1 MGAVVE
7 MEWVPMPDPSETKRH
22 YLRADDRRRSIL
34 DVAADVVASR
44 GLAHLSMAAV
54 AAEAGV
60 SRQLLYRYFDGL
72 DDLVLSMVTQRFAA
86 IIASYD
92 AQTAGVAPWR
102 PNVARNQIHLAL
114 QLAAPDQR
122 LLRNVFGDVEQLP
135 EDVRRAVLVIRER
148 LVERWVVTFNVDES
162 RRALVRAAVWAVF
175 HAIFGIWDYLGD
187 GSITTDEA
195 YELALA
201 LAQSIEGIAG
211 VSPDDEAEA
220 PPA

>member
-1 MGAVVE
+1 
-7 MEWVPMPDPSETKRH
+7 MEWVAMTEPSETKRH

-44 GLAHLSMAAV
+44 GLAHLSMAGV

-72 DDLVLSMVTQRFAA
+72 DDLVLAMVTQRFAT

-92 AQTAGVAPWR
+92 AQATVVAPLS

-114 QLAAPDQR
+114 HLAAPDQR
-122 LLRNVFGDVEQLP
+122 LLRNVFGDVDQLP

-148 LVERWVVTFNVDES
+148 LVERWVGIVDVDQS
-162 RRALVRAAVWAVF
+162 RRAVVRAGVWAVF
-175 HAIFGIWDYLGD
+175 HAIFGIWDYLAD

-195 YELALA
+195 YEIALG
-201 LAQSIEGIAG
+201 LAQSIGGIAG
-211 VSPDDEAEA
+211 GSPDDGIEVA
-220 PPA
+220 PA

>member
-1 MGAVVE
+1 MS
-7 MEWVPMPDPSETKRH
+7 DPSETKRH

-54 AAEAGV
+54 AGEAGV

-92 AQTAGVAPWR
+92 AQTAGLAPR
-102 PNVARNQIHLAL
+102 RSNVARNQIHLAL
-114 QLAAPDQR
+114 HLAAPDQR
-122 LLRNVFGDVEQLP
+122 LLRNVFGDVDQLP
-135 EDVRRAVLVIRER
+135 EDVRRAVLVVRER
-148 LVERWVVTFNVDES
+148 LVERWVGIVEVDPS
-162 RRALVRAAVWAVF
+162 RRAVVRAGVWAVF

-195 YELALA
+195 YEIALGI
-201 LAQSIEGIAG
+201 AQSIEGIAG
-211 VSPDDEAEA
+211 GSPDGGIDAS
-220 PPA
+220 PQS